1 MSKLAFM
8 ENSKNSD
15 ITETWL
21 GILFGVFAILAL
33 KSIFEND
40 NSKIVSNEGKKILSD
55 EERMQDIN
63 GRIEQSESSKHQHSE
78 III

>member
-1 MSKLAFM
+1 MIKLAFM

-15 ITETWL
+15 IAETWL

-63 GRIEQSESSKHQHSE
+63 GRIEQSESSSHQHSE